1 MTEAEETNS
10 AATIL
15 AIHTA
20 MAWLTDRELKRD
32 PAARDA
38 LLAFTEERMAR
49 LVRLHPDLVDAANAA
64 CGVVARE
71 ADAMPALVRLHG

>member
-32 PAARDA
+32 PAAKDE
-38 LLAFTEERMAR
+38 LLAFTEARMAR
-49 LVRLHPDLVDAANAA
+49 LVRLHPDLLEACNAA

-71 ADAMPALVRLHG
+71 ADAAPAIVMLHG